1 MSRLNFRGHIGKR
14 DYAVNTVAPTVSG
27 SAISGQTLTGTNG
40 TWTSSESLVTGYA
53 YQWQTADAPD
63 FSTWTELVGS
73 TAITLVLAAGQ
84 ISKKVRLGV
93 SAINGDGQSAFVYTL
108 PTAIVQDAPAIPLSI
123 SGSPVTNALQ
133 GASATFTVS
142 FDGGTG
148 SYTPSLINAPSG
160 STVTPI
166 GAGDQATV
174 SLSTANAGSFSGII
188 VRVSDGSSTADLASF
203 TLTVTSSSGIPV
215 VSPASP
221 TSTFAGTTTTPAGP
235 VGSSSNPGYNH
246 SPTVRW
252 GTTRFQDI
260 TGELVVWLYAF
271 GVFSNT
277 QWQANQK
284 PTAGINYVDFQVNG
298 GTVVRVSS
306 PTYNS
311 VDGIWGWPVK
321 VRASDFAD
329 GVMRDLRAT
338 VVPKDGSPIVAQG
351 TDIFMKAGSFFF
363 HTNANGTLPSAD
375 YYIGGSGNDTTGNGT
390 SGNPW
395 RSVSK
400 AIAALV
406 AAQPNATTRGGDILM
421 MGGSYN
427 LSSAGATCNSRYIRL
442 RAAPGVSPS
451 DVVLNPGSS
460 TDGAPGITRL
470 ALMDLTL
477 NIRVYA
483 NTNSL
488 QALWFKNVSFNGWDK
503 QNAGC
508 QPYNQPGTGFLNG
521 VYVEDS
527 TFNKARESLN
537 GVTLARNNQITNNGW
552 DIFSN
557 SWGCVVNNTVA
568 GVNYPPVGGVHP
580 DLFQFYRSDA
590 GIVRAGIYAN
600 ITAVTNLECQW
611 FFPDEQ
617 GNFTPTTGNV
627 SGAWMIDNT
636 IYINASFGRNMIL
649 LGMPTVACCLYNC
662 HLDGNN
668 LVYNYAQPGTDCISV
683 ISTYKNGGV
692 SRSGP
697 YPNYT

>member
-93 SAINGDGQSAFVYTL
+93 SAINGDGQSASVYTL

-203 TLTVTSSSGIPV
+203 ALTVTSSSGIPV

-235 VGSSSNPGYNH
+235 VGNSANPGYNH
-246 SPTVRW
+246 QPTVRW
-252 GTTRFQDI
+252 GTTKFQDVA
-260 TGELVVWLYAF
+260 GELVVWLYANAI
-271 GVFSNT
+271 FSNA
-277 QWQANQK
+277 QWTADQK
-284 PTAGINYVDFQVNG
+284 PTCGINYIDFQVNG
-298 GTVVRVSS
+298 GTAVRVST

-311 VDGIWGWPVK
+311 VDGIWGWPVR

-329 GVMRDLRAT
+329 GVMRELRAT

-351 TDIFMKAGSFFF
+351 TDIFMKAGGFFF
-363 HTNANGTLPSAD
+363 HTNIGGTLPSAG
-375 YYIGGSGNDTTGNGT
+375 YYISGSGSDTTGNGT

-395 RSVSK
+395 RNVSK
-400 AIAALV
+400 AVAALV
-406 AAQPNATTRGGDILM
+406 AAQTNATTRGGDIFM
-421 MGGSYN
+421 KAGSYT

-460 TDGAPGITRL
+460 TDASPGITRL
-470 ALMDLTL
+470 ALMDLTQ
-477 NIRVYA
+477 NIRVHQ
-483 NTNSL
+483 SSGQ
-488 QALWFKNVSFNGWDK
+488 QALWLKNISFNGWDK

-508 QPYNQPGTGFLNG
+508 QPYTQPSNGWLYGT
-521 VYVEDS
+521 YVEDS
-527 TFNKARESLN
+527 SFNLAKECLN
-537 GVTLARNNQITNNGW
+537 GVTLARNNHITNNGW
-552 DIFSN
+552 DIFTN
-557 SWGCVVNNTVA
+557 SYGCVVNNTVA
-568 GVNYPPVGGVHP
+568 GVNYPPVGGTHP
-580 DLFQFYRSDA
+580 DLFALYRNDA
-590 GIVRAGIYAN
+590 GVFKAGIYAN

-611 FFPDEQ
+611 FFPSNSGTFQ
-617 GNFTPTTGNV
+617 PTTGNV

-636 IYINASFGRNMIL
+636 IYINALSGRNMIL
-649 LGMPTVACCLYNC
+649 LGMPTVACCMYNC

-668 LVYNYAQPGTDCISV
+668 LVYNYAESDTDCISV
-683 ISTYKNGGV
+683 LSTYKNGGV
-692 SRSGP
+692 SRAGP
-697 YPNYT
+697 YPSYT